1 MKRRFKLV
9 ASRHLIAADRQYINA
24 ILDAGQKTG
33 HRKDGLTVS
42 LERADRQAEIDRYR
56 TNRFR
61 REWADAIEKHTVKGV
76 LYAVEIKDVDGRII
90 HQIVDVS
97 DVGIYP

>member
-1 MKRRFKLV
+1 MKRRIKLV
-9 ASRHLIAADRQYINA
+9 AGLHLTATDKQYINA

-33 HRKDGLTVS
+33 HRKGGLTVS

-56 TNRFR
+56 TSRFR

-76 LYAVEIKDVDGRII
+76 LYAVEIKDIDGRII

-97 DVGIYP
+97 EAKLHL